1 MFEYFKDKYIEIWFI
16 EFMDV
21 GNDNGWDFS
30 KVVIKDEMFIM
41 IEEYFEIDFVELK
54 YFGEVVK
61 YYCYKDNGV

>member
-1 MFEYFKDKYIEIWFI
+1 
-16 EFMDV
+16 MDV

-41 IEEYFEIDFVELK
+41 IEQYFEIDFVELK